1 MKLKSN
7 SIFNKVSNILPFR
20 GNSER
25 LPIIHLSSV
34 DSTNNYLMAYKP
46 REGETMTVVYADEQT
61 AGRGQGS
68 NHWESE
74 PGKNLT
80 FSVLVHPTM
89 VPVMRQFLLS
99 EAGALALWDVLG
111 QYLGAD
117 DVKMK
122 WPNDIYWKDKKISG
136 TLIETRLGGG
146 HVKDCVYGIGIDV
159 NQEKFVSD
167 APNPV
172 SMKQIL
178 DHDVDLKELLNKII
192 DSFKKYYA
200 KNTEKTN
207 KEYLFSWQIASM
219 ILQLTKN
226 IRNRAFHLENLLK
239 LQQNGLPRLSAK
251 VDFKNNI
258 FAIKRI
264 SPNKL
269 VEFLD
274 DILNGFGIKM

>member
-1 MKLKSN
+1 
-7 SIFNKVSNILPFR
+7 
-20 GNSER
+20 
-25 LPIIHLSSV
+25 
-34 DSTNNYLMAYKP
+34 MAYKP

-99 EAGALALWDVLG
+99 
-111 QYLGAD
+111 
-117 DVKMK
+117 
-122 WPNDIYWKDKKISG
+122 
-136 TLIETRLGGG
+136 LIETRLGGG
-146 HVKDCVYGIGIDV
+146 HVKDCVYGTGVDV

-178 DHDVDLKELLNKII
+178 GHDVDLKELLNKII

-200 KNTEKTN
+200 AIENGEYAAISELYHSGIYRAHGFHRYKDKDGEFEAAIVEVEDSGNLILRDREGCIRSYAF
-207 KEYLFSWQIASM
+207 KEVAS
-219 ILQLTKN
+219 
-226 IRNRAFHLENLLK
+226 
-239 LQQNGLPRLSAK
+239 LPSIPK
-251 VDFKNNI
+251 G
-258 FAIKRI
+258 
-264 SPNKL
+264 
-269 VEFLD
+269 E
-274 DILNGFGIKM
+274 DI

>member
-178 DHDVDLKELLNKII
+178 GHDVDLKELLNKII

-200 KNTEKTN
+200 AIENGEYAAISELYHSGLYRAHGFHRYKDKDGEFEAAIVEVEDSGNLILRDREGCIRSYAF
-207 KEYLFSWQIASM
+207 KEVTS
-219 ILQLTKN
+219 
-226 IRNRAFHLENLLK
+226 
-239 LQQNGLPRLSAK
+239 LPSIPK
-251 VDFKNNI
+251 G
-258 FAIKRI
+258 
-264 SPNKL
+264 
-269 VEFLD
+269 E
-274 DILNGFGIKM
+274 DI

>member
-34 DSTNNYLMAYKP
+34 DSTNSYLMAYKP

-146 HVKDCVYGIGIDV
+146 HVKDCVYGTGVDV

-178 DHDVDLKELLNKII
+178 GHDVDLKELLNKII

-200 KNTEKTN
+200 AIENGEYAAISELYHSGIYRAHGFHRYKDKDGEFEAAIVEVEDSGNLILRDREGCIRSYAF
-207 KEYLFSWQIASM
+207 KEVAS
-219 ILQLTKN
+219 
-226 IRNRAFHLENLLK
+226 
-239 LQQNGLPRLSAK
+239 LPSIPK
-251 VDFKNNI
+251 G
-258 FAIKRI
+258 
-264 SPNKL
+264 
-269 VEFLD
+269 E
-274 DILNGFGIKM
+274 DI

>member
-20 GNSER
+20 VNSAR

-178 DHDVDLKELLNKII
+178 GHDVDLKELLNKII

-200 KNTEKTN
+200 AIENGEYAAISELYHSGLYRAHGFHRYKDKDGEFEAAIVEVEDSGNLILRDREGCIRSYAF
-207 KEYLFSWQIASM
+207 KEVAS
-219 ILQLTKN
+219 
-226 IRNRAFHLENLLK
+226 
-239 LQQNGLPRLSAK
+239 LPSIPK
-251 VDFKNNI
+251 G
-258 FAIKRI
+258 
-264 SPNKL
+264 
-269 VEFLD
+269 E
-274 DILNGFGIKM
+274 DI

>member
-1 MKLKSN
+1 MDEKKYIDLYSQARLNGYSSTQEHEQNFQMLDKIASKLSRIEIIIRNRIDRKMSQSN
-7 SIFNKVSNILPFR
+7 KDWLFHLP
-20 GNSER
+20 EH
-25 LPIIHLSSV
+25 IHLDAS
-34 DSTNNYLMAYKP
+34 D
-46 REGETMTVVYADEQT
+46 ETQ
-61 AGRGQGS
+61 
-68 NHWESE
+68 
-74 PGKNLT
+74 
-80 FSVLVHPTM
+80 
-89 VPVMRQFLLS
+89 
-99 EAGALALWDVLG
+99 
-111 QYLGAD
+111 
-117 DVKMK
+117 
-122 WPNDIYWKDKKISG
+122 
-136 TLIETRLGGG
+136 
-146 HVKDCVYGIGIDV
+146 
-159 NQEKFVSD
+159 
-167 APNPV
+167 
-172 SMKQIL
+172 
-178 DHDVDLKELLNKII
+178 DHDTLVSRQTFGFWIKVVRYYEIEE
-192 DSFKKYYA
+192 YA

>member
-20 GNSER
+20 GKSER

-46 REGETMTVVYADEQT
+46 REDETMTVVYADEQT

-178 DHDVDLKELLNKII
+178 GHDVDLKELLNKII

-200 KNTEKTN
+200 AIENGEYAAISELYHSGLYRAHGFHRYKDKDGEFEAAIVEVEDSGNLILRDREGCIRSYAF
-207 KEYLFSWQIASM
+207 KEVVS
-219 ILQLTKN
+219 
-226 IRNRAFHLENLLK
+226 
-239 LQQNGLPRLSAK
+239 LPSIPK
-251 VDFKNNI
+251 G
-258 FAIKRI
+258 
-264 SPNKL
+264 
-269 VEFLD
+269 E
-274 DILNGFGIKM
+274 DI

>member
-34 DSTNNYLMAYKP
+34 DSTNSYLMAYKP

-200 KNTEKTN
+200 AIENGEYAAISELYHSGLYRAHGFHRYKDKDGEFEAAIVEVEDSGNLILRDREGCIRSYAF
-207 KEYLFSWQIASM
+207 KEVAS
-219 ILQLTKN
+219 
-226 IRNRAFHLENLLK
+226 
-239 LQQNGLPRLSAK
+239 LPSIPK
-251 VDFKNNI
+251 G
-258 FAIKRI
+258 
-264 SPNKL
+264 
-269 VEFLD
+269 E
-274 DILNGFGIKM
+274 DI

>member
-34 DSTNNYLMAYKP
+34 DSTNSYLMAYKP

-146 HVKDCVYGIGIDV
+146 HVKDCVYGTGVDV

-178 DHDVDLKELLNKII
+178 GHDVDLKELLNKII

-200 KNTEKTN
+200 AIENGEYAAISELYHSGLYRAHGFHRYKDKDGEFEAAIVEVEDSGNLILRDREGCIRSYAF
-207 KEYLFSWQIASM
+207 KEVAS
-219 ILQLTKN
+219 
-226 IRNRAFHLENLLK
+226 
-239 LQQNGLPRLSAK
+239 LPSIPK
-251 VDFKNNI
+251 G
-258 FAIKRI
+258 
-264 SPNKL
+264 
-269 VEFLD
+269 E
-274 DILNGFGIKM
+274 DI